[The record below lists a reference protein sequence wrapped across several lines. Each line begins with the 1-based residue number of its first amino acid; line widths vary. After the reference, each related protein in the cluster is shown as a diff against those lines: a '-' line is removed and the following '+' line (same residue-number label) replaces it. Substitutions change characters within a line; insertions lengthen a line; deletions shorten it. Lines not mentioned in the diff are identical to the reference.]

1 MNWLNYLLQVNLYL
15 ILFYGFY
22 RILLRSETFF
32 NLNRGYLVASAAL
45 AFFIPLMQSEW
56 VRSWF
61 VTEQISQTITTLY
74 DPQVFYVQA
83 SEQAHTLTLGDFM
96 AVFYIIGILFGIAR
110 FGGNLV
116 FLGKLMRRKIIQRD
130 SKQAFSFFN
139 VLFVSKELK
148 NRSTIMKHE
157 FVHIRQLHSADVLLF
172 ELIAIFS
179 WFNPVVYLYK
189 SSIKHI
195 HEFIADEVASR
206 NEASKADYA
215 LLLFQEQFGVQ
226 AIPLTNNFF
235 NQSLLKLRIKML
247 QKERSAKTAMMKYGL
262 IAPLF
267 MLMIVVSSATIAS
280 KELAKIEEK
289 VEEIS
294 DSNLAEVIAKP
305 SESVSET
312 LLKDNIDLSKA
323 FIISPDLVD
332 EVKRSSA
339 FSKYLMKNLRY
350 PQEAR
355 KDFITGISYIGFS
368 VNKEGKINNI
378 KVLTEKSPLLSREV
392 IRVLQTI
399 ENVNRLDIN
408 EPNDYVLPVN
418 FGLEINRG
426 NGTRNILSSDPIL
439 QFKDKISL
447 SDIVIM
453 GYADEVSGKVKR
465 DTINPNKTDLEIF
478 TAVEQPAEFEG
489 GKDAF
494 IKFLQENIK
503 YPAAARKAN
512 ISGKVFVQLTVN
524 TDGTVEDVNTINSLG
539 YGIDEEAMRVIQLA
553 KWTPG
558 KQSGKALRNRIIV
571 PINFQLPKST
581 EIFTAVEQN
590 AEYPGGMKA
599 FGQYLQ
605 ENLKYPESAQKA
617 NHTGKV
623 YIQFIVNTDG
633 SADDFSVLKSTGDND
648 LDNEALRVLKLA
660 KWIPGK
666 QSGRIV
672 RSRFTVPINFELA
685 EEKITSS
692 IFSMPG
698 KGRFVIK
705 PRPKLDSISMENPL
719 YIVDGKERYDI
730 DIENKID
737 PKTIDKIEIFKEE
750 KAIMRYGEKGKNG
763 VIVIT
768 SKKK

>member
-22 RILLRSETFF
+22 RILLRTETFF

-61 VTEQISQTITTLY
+61 VTEQISQTITTFY

-83 SEQAHTLTLGDFM
+83 SKQAHTLTLGDFM
-96 AVFYIIGILFGIAR
+96 AVFYIVGILIGIAR

-116 FLGKLMRRKIIQRD
+116 YLGKMMKRKIVQKD

-157 FVHIRQLHSADVLLF
+157 FVHIRQLHSADVMLF
-172 ELIAIFS
+172 ELISIFN

-206 NEASKADYA
+206 NEVSKADYA
-215 LLLFQEQFGVQ
+215 MLLFQEQFGIQ

-247 QKERSAKTAMMKYGL
+247 NKERSAQTAMMKYGL

-267 MLMIVVSSATIAS
+267 MLMIVVSSATLAS
-280 KELAKIEEK
+280 KELAKIEQK
-289 VEEIS
+289 VEAITDKHLE
-294 DSNLAEVIAKP
+294 EVIVKP
-305 SESVSET
+305 SKTATEV
-312 LLKDNIDLSKA
+312 LLKDGIDLSEA

-332 EVKRSSA
+332 EVKTV
-339 FSKYLMKNLRY
+339 SK
-350 PQEAR
+350 
-355 KDFITGISYIGFS
+355 S
-368 VNKEGKINNI
+368 
-378 KVLTEKSPLLSREV
+378 KV
-392 IRVLQTI
+392 
-399 ENVNRLDIN
+399 
-408 EPNDYVLPVN
+408 
-418 FGLEINRG
+418 
-426 NGTRNILSSDPIL
+426 
-439 QFKDKISL
+439 
-447 SDIVIM
+447 
-453 GYADEVSGKVKR
+453 
-465 DTINPNKTDLEIF
+465 DTNMVF
-478 TAVEQPAEFEG
+478 MAVEQPAEFEG

-503 YPAAARKAN
+503 YPTSARKAN
-512 ISGKVFVQLTVN
+512 ISGKIFVQLTVN

-539 YGIDEEAMRVIQLA
+539 HGIDEEAMRVIQLA
-553 KWTPG
+553 KWNPA
-558 KQSGKALRNRIIV
+558 KQSGKTVRNRFIV

-590 AEYPGGMKA
+590 AEYPGGMEA

-617 NHTGKV
+617 NHNGKV

-633 SADDFSVLKSTGDND
+633 SADDFAVLKSTGDND
-648 LDNEALRVLKLA
+648 LDNEALRVLKLVR
-660 KWIPGK
+660 WIPGK
-666 QSGRIV
+666 QSGRVV

-692 IFSMPG
+692 IFAIPDNG
-698 KGRFVIK
+698 KFVMK
-705 PRPKLDSISMENPL
+705 RKAKMDAISMENPL
-719 YIVDGKERYDI
+719 YMVDGVARYDT
-730 DIENKID
+730 DNVNKID
-737 PKTIDKIEIFKEE
+737 PKTIESIDIYKGE
-750 KAIMRYGEKGKNG
+750 KAIMRYGDKGKNG

-768 SKKK
+768 LKKK